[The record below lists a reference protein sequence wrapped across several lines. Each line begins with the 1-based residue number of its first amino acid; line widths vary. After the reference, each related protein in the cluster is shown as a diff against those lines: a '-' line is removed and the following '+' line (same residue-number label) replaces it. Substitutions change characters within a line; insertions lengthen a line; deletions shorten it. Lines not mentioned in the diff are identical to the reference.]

1 MQFDEDAQLDPSQVE
16 DVRGS
21 GPQAGGGRGGG
32 GGFGGM
38 PGGCALPIGGKGG
51 CGGCLLL
58 VVAAFG
64 LLLFGIVPSPFTG
77 DEGGQQRDRQG
88 QRQGQGGGQQPSAP
102 PAPSP
107 SGNLAERCKTGADAS
122 QSEDCRIVGTV
133 NSIQSYWR
141 QAFAQTGKGTYKPA
155 RTVLF
160 SKAVRTACGTADSAV
175 GPFYCPADR
184 KVYLDLSFFNTLQRD
199 FGAEGG
205 PFAQAYVIAHEYGH
219 HVQNLLGTMNR
230 AGDNSRPG
238 ANSASVRLE
247 LQADCYAGVWAHN
260 AVKTGFYKTPFSQA
274 DIDQAL
280 SAAAAVGDDS
290 IQRRTQGRVTPDAFT
305 HGTSQQREKWFTI
318 GYESGDPEQC
328 DTFTGGI

>member
-1 MQFDEDAQLDPSQVE
+1 MQFDDDARLDPSQVE
-16 DVRGS
+16 DARAS
-21 GPQAGGGRGGG
+21 GPSPRGGP
-32 GGFGGM
+32 GGM
-38 PGGCALPIGGKGG
+38 PGGCMLPIGRRGG

-58 VVAAFG
+58 ILAAVG
-64 LLLFGIVPSPFTG
+64 MLLFGVVPSPFPG
-77 DEGGQQRDRQG
+77 EEDGQ
-88 QRQGQGGGQQPSAP
+88 QGGGRM
-102 PAPSP
+102 PSP
-107 SGNLAERCKTGADAS
+107 PPTSEPSPTGNLAERCRTGADAD

-141 QAFAQTGKGTYKPA
+141 QAFAEQGRTYTPA

-160 SKAVRTACGTADSAV
+160 SQAVETACGVADSSV

-184 KVYLDLSFFNTLQRD
+184 KVYLDLSFFNMLQRD

-205 PFAQAYVIAHEYGH
+205 PFAQAYVVAHEYGH

-230 AGDNSRPG
+230 VGNDNRPG
-238 ANSASVRLE
+238 AGSPSVRLE

-260 AVKTGFYKTPFSQA
+260 AVKTGFYEAPFTQA

-290 IQRRTQGRVTPDAFT
+290 IQRRSQGRVTPDAFT
-305 HGTSQQREKWFTI
+305 HGTSEQRTRWFGV
-318 GYESGDPEQC
+318 GYDTGDPTRC
-328 DTFTGGI
+328 DTFSGRI

>member
-1 MQFDEDAQLDPSQVE
+1 MQFDDDAQLDPSQVE
-16 DVRGS
+16 DVRAS
-21 GPQAGGGRGGG
+21 GPQSGGG
-32 GGFGGM
+32 GGRRGGGM

-51 CGGCLLL
+51 GCLLL
-58 VVAAFG
+58 ILGVAALFLFG
-64 LLLFGIVPSPFTG
+64 LVPTPFSG
-77 DEGGQQRDRQG
+77 EEGGQQ
-88 QRQGQGGGQQPSAP
+88 GGGRQPSAP
-102 PAPSP
+102 PPPSP
-107 SGNLAERCKTGADAS
+107 SGNLAERCKTGADAD

-141 QAFAQTGKGTYKPA
+141 QEFAERGKKAYTPA
-155 RTVLF
+155 KTVLF
-160 SKAVRTACGTADSAV
+160 SQAVRTGCGVADSAV

-184 KVYLDLSFFNTLQRD
+184 KVYLDLSFFDTLQRD

-230 AGDNSRPG
+230 LSRDNRPG
-238 ANSASVRLE
+238 AGSASVRLE

-260 AVKTGFYKTPFSQA
+260 AVKTGFYDEPFSQT

-290 IQRRTQGRVTPDAFT
+290 IQRRSRGRVTPDAFT
-305 HGTSQQREKWFTI
+305 HGTSEQRERWFST
-318 GYESGDPEQC
+318 GYDSGDPKRC